1 MSTVE
6 SFIEKHSNWKTELNT
21 LREILQ
27 KTDLEESIK
36 WGSPVYS
43 FGTKNVVGLG
53 AFKSYV
59 GIWLFQGVFLS
70 DQKGVLEN
78 AQEGK
83 TKALRQWRFHNVNE
97 IDSNLVAQYVE
108 EAIQNQKDGKELKAD
123 RKKELNIPPELEKA
137 FQADRE
143 LQSAYNS
150 LTPGKQRE
158 YADYIS
164 EAKQEKTKLSRL
176 EKITPMVLAGKG
188 LYDKYKNC

>member
-6 SFIEKHSNWKTELNT
+6 SFIEKHSNWNTELNT

-43 FGTKNVVGLG
+43 FETKNVVGLG

-97 IDSNLVAQYVE
+97 IDSNLV
-108 EAIQNQKDGKELKAD
+108 IGNHG
-123 RKKELNIPPELEKA
+123 ELEFK
-137 FQADRE
+137 
-143 LQSAYNS
+143 
-150 LTPGKQRE
+150 
-158 YADYIS
+158 
-164 EAKQEKTKLSRL
+164 
-176 EKITPMVLAGKG
+176 
-188 LYDKYKNC
+188 